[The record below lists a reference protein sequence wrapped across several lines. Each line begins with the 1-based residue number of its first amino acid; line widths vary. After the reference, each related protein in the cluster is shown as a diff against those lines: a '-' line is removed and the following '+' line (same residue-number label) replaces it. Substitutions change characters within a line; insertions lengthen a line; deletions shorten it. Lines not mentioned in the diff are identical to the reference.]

1 MLESNGHTLFRKY
14 STMNPAHLLLVED
27 DSEISELLVTL
38 LSNEGFDVTCSFDGN
53 DGLQKASDNAFDLLI
68 LDIMLPG
75 RDGLD
80 VLRELRKI
88 KNTPVLMLTAR
99 GDDID
104 RIVGF
109 EMGADDYLPKPFN
122 PRELVARIKAILR
135 RVGLDQA
142 ELAITQ
148 EQVLKAGGIEVRP
161 QSHQTFLAGDEVE
174 LTNAEFK
181 ILVELLSHP
190 GEVINKS
197 DLTQRALGRKLTL
210 YDRAIDMHVSNLRK
224 KLGDTSKDQPHI
236 KTIRGVGYLMQVT
249 HNHERI

>member
-1 MLESNGHTLFRKY
+1 
-14 STMNPAHLLLVED
+14 MNSAHLLLVED
-27 DSEISELLVTL
+27 DAEISELLVSL
-38 LSNEGFDVTCSFDGN
+38 LSKEGFDITCSFDGD
-53 DGLQKASDNAFDLLI
+53 DGLQKASDNDFDLLI

-75 RDGLD
+75 RDGLE

-135 RVGLDQA
+135 RVGLDHSVPPT
-142 ELAITQ
+142 TQ
-148 EQVLKAGGIEVRP
+148 EQTLKNGDIEVKP
-161 QSHQTFLAGDEVE
+161 QSHQAFLAGHEVE
-174 LTNAEFK
+174 LTNAEFN

-224 KLGDTSKDQPHI
+224 KLGDTTKDLPHI
-236 KTIRGVGYLMQVT
+236 KTIRGVGYLMQVI
-249 HNHERI
+249 HSHERI

>member
-1 MLESNGHTLFRKY
+1 
-14 STMNPAHLLLVED
+14 MNSAHLLLVED
-27 DSEISELLVTL
+27 DAEISELLVTL
-38 LSNEGFDVTCSFDGN
+38 LSKEGFDITCSFDGD
-53 DGLQKASDNAFDLLI
+53 DGLQKAIAHDFDLLI
-68 LDIMLPG
+68 LDIMLPY
-75 RDGLD
+75 RDGLE
-80 VLRELRKI
+80 VLRELRKT

-135 RVGLDQA
+135 RVGFDQS
-142 ELAITQ
+142 IRVTPQ
-148 EQVLKAGGIEVRP
+148 EQTLINGSIEVKP
-161 QSHQTFLAGDEVE
+161 QRHQAFLAGNEIE
-174 LTNAEFK
+174 LTNAEFN
-181 ILVELLSHP
+181 ILVELLNHP

-224 KLGDTSKDQPHI
+224 KLGNNTKNQPYI
-236 KTIRGVGYLMQVT
+236 KTIRGVGYLIISPDNT
-249 HNHERI
+249 DTPTS

>member
-1 MLESNGHTLFRKY
+1 MK
-14 STMNPAHLLLVED
+14 PAHLLLVED

-38 LSNEGFDVTCSFDGN
+38 LSNEGFEITCSFNGD
-53 DGLQKASDNAFDLLI
+53 DGLKQASTNEFDLVI

-99 GDDID
+99 GEDID
-104 RIVGF
+104 RIIGF

-135 RVGLDQA
+135 RVNLDQV
-142 ELAITQ
+142 EVGSSQ
-148 EQVLKAGGIEVRP
+148 ESSLTNGCIEVKP
-161 QSHQTFLAGDEVE
+161 QSRQVFLSGEEVE
-174 LTNAEFK
+174 LTNAEFN
-181 ILVELLSHP
+181 ILVELLSHL
-190 GEVINKS
+190 GEVIHKS

-224 KLGDTSKDQPHI
+224 KLSDTTDDLPNI
-236 KTIRGVGYLMQVT
+236 KTIRGVGYLMQAMA
-249 HNHERI
+249 

>member
-1 MLESNGHTLFRKY
+1 MTNTQQQ
-14 STMNPAHLLLVED
+14 LLLVED

-38 LSNEGFDVTCSFDGN
+38 LSKEGFNITCAFDG
-53 DGLQKASDNAFDLLI
+53 DSGLDKALQHHFDLLI

-75 RDGLD
+75 RDGLE
-80 VLRELRKI
+80 VLRELRKT

-142 ELAITQ
+142 EPSGKKSPTLST
-148 EQVLKAGGIEVRP
+148 GDIEIRP
-161 QSHQTFLAGDEVE
+161 QSRQVFRNFEEIE
-174 LTNAEFK
+174 LTNAEYN
-181 ILVELLSHP
+181 ILVELLNHQ
-190 GEVINKS
+190 GEVIEKAT
-197 DLTQRALGRKLTL
+197 LTERALGRKLTM

-224 KLGDTSKDQPHI
+224 KLGDTTEGQPRI
-236 KTIRGVGYLMQVT
+236 KTIRGVGYLFQGV
-249 HNHERI
+249 EGA

>member
-1 MLESNGHTLFRKY
+1 
-14 STMNPAHLLLVED
+14 MNSAHLLLVED
-27 DSEISELLVTL
+27 DAEISELLVTL
-38 LSNEGFDVTCSFDGN
+38 LSKEGFDVTCSFDGD
-53 DGLQKASDNAFDLLI
+53 DGLQKASDDDFDLLI
-68 LDIMLPG
+68 LDIMLPC
-75 RDGLD
+75 RDGLE

-135 RVGLDQA
+135 RVGLDQSIPA
-142 ELAITQ
+142 TTQ
-148 EQVLKAGGIEVRP
+148 EQTLKNGNIEVKP
-161 QSHQTFLAGDEVE
+161 QSHQAFLAGNEVE
-174 LTNAEFK
+174 LTNAEFN

-190 GEVINKS
+190 GEVIHKS
-197 DLTQRALGRKLTL
+197 DLTQRALGRKITL

-224 KLGDTSKDQPHI
+224 KLGDTTKDQPHI
-236 KTIRGVGYLMQVT
+236 KTIRGVGYLMQII
-249 HNHERI
+249 HSHEHRKGYE

>member
-1 MLESNGHTLFRKY
+1 
-14 STMNPAHLLLVED
+14 MNSAHLLLIED
-27 DSEISELLVTL
+27 DAEISELLVTL
-38 LSNEGFDVTCSFDGN
+38 LSNEGFDITCSFDGD
-53 DGLQKASDNAFDLLI
+53 DGLYKASTNDFDLLI

-75 RDGLD
+75 RDGLE
-80 VLRELRKI
+80 VLRELRKT

-99 GDDID
+99 GDEID

-135 RVGLDQA
+135 RVGLDRSA
-142 ELAITQ
+142 PATTQ
-148 EQVLKAGGIEVRP
+148 ELILRNGDIEVKP
-161 QSHQTFLAGDEVE
+161 QRHQAFLAGNEVE
-174 LTNAEFK
+174 LTNAEFN

-224 KLGDTSKDQPHI
+224 KLGNITKDQPYI
-236 KTIRGVGYLMQVT
+236 KTIRGVGYLIIST
-249 HNHERI
+249 DNTDNTPS

>member
-1 MLESNGHTLFRKY
+1 
-14 STMNPAHLLLVED
+14 MNSAHLLLVED
-27 DSEISELLVTL
+27 DAEISELLVTL
-38 LSNEGFDVTCSFDGN
+38 LSNEGFDITCSFNGD
-53 DGLQKASDNAFDLLI
+53 DGLHKASTNDFDLLI

-75 RDGLD
+75 RDGLE

-122 PRELVARIKAILR
+122 PRELIARIKAILR
-135 RVGLDQA
+135 RVGLDQSVPTTNQ
-142 ELAITQ
+142 ELI
-148 EQVLKAGGIEVRP
+148 LKNGNIEVKP
-161 QSHQTFLAGDEVE
+161 QRHQAFLAGNEVE
-174 LTNAEFK
+174 LTNAEFN
-181 ILVELLSHP
+181 ILVELLNHP

-224 KLGDTSKDQPHI
+224 KLGNVTKDQPYI
-236 KTIRGVGYLMQVT
+236 KTIRGVGYLIMSADNT
-249 HNHERI
+249 DNTPS